1 MENKNLAKRY
11 LYLAVGVFTMLFSGV
26 LYAWSILK
34 IPFKEELLWSDSA
47 LALNFTL
54 TMCVFCLG
62 SLFGSLICKKIG
74 VKITLFIA
82 AVIVAAGFVLTGNLN
97 ESRVYLLYITYAVL
111 LGFGIGMAYN
121 IVASTVSAWFPD
133 KKGFCFGCLMMGF
146 GVSTLLLGNVISALF
161 ESVVGWRKTYFILG
175 AVVGAV
181 LLIAAAV
188 LKLPSKDDKFPQPK
202 QKIQK
207 FKENFEAVDYPP
219 QKMIKRFA
227 FWSGFFCVAFMA
239 AVGNSTI
246 SFARDLML
254 SVGAEAVL
262 ATTLVGVL
270 SLCNGL
276 GRILTGFVYDA
287 TGRRATMLLANGV
300 AIISAGI
307 ILVSVIINFLPLCII
322 GLCLTGI
329 SYGAT
334 STISST
340 FVSAFYGQKHYGVNF
355 SIFTFNLM
363 AASIIT
369 SFSNNLF
376 VQFGNY
382 QAPFIMLV
390 ALALVA
396 LVLNFIIRKP

>member
-1 MENKNLAKRY
+1 MGNKTIAKRY

-34 IPFKEELLWSDSA
+34 IPFKEELTFSDSV

-62 SLFGSLICKKIG
+62 SLFGSLLCKKIG
-74 VKITLFIA
+74 VKITLLIA
-82 AVIVAAGFVLTGNLN
+82 AVLVAAGFVLTGNLN
-97 ESRVYLLYITYAVL
+97 VGGTYLLYVTYAVL
-111 LGFGIGMAYN
+111 LGFGIGVSYN
-121 IVASTVSAWFPD
+121 VVASTVSAWFPD
-133 KKGFCFGCLMMGF
+133 KKGFCLGCLMMGF
-146 GVSTLLLGNVISALF
+146 GVSTLLLGNVIGGML
-161 ESVVGWRKTYFILG
+161 ESSIGWRMTYWILG

-181 LLIAAAV
+181 ILLAAAV
-188 LKLPSKDDKFPQPK
+188 LKLPSKDDVLPEPK

-207 FKENFEAVDYPP
+207 FKEDFELMDFPP
-219 QKMIKRFA
+219 KKMIKRFA
-227 FWSGFFCVAFMA
+227 FWRGFFCVAFMA

-254 SVGAEAVL
+254 SVGAEAVF
-262 ATTLVGVL
+262 ATTLVGIL
-270 SLCNGL
+270 SLCNGF

-287 TGRRATMLLANGV
+287 TGRRTTMLITNGA
-300 AIISAGI
+300 AIVSAVV
-307 ILVSVIINFLPLCII
+307 ILVSVITNFLPLCIV
-322 GLCLTGI
+322 GLCITGI

-334 STISST
+334 STVSST
-340 FVSAFYGQKHYGVNF
+340 FVSAFYGQKYFGVNF

-363 AASIIT
+363 AASVIT
-369 SFSNNLF
+369 SFSNSLF

-390 ALALVA
+390 ALSAVA
-396 LVLNFIIRKP
+396 LVLNLTIKKP